1 VQVLLNKNPEK
12 DIVVYTIW
20 FKVINSD
27 SRSAWPSLLLTDD
40 RVTHFWDEKLI
51 AGPWFAGW
59 GPYIGIQASDG
70 YLLWDAFL
78 LFSRTATWGKYPQP
92 LWSGAAP
99 VIYWIESLEQSFLA
113 LYEQ

>member
-12 DIVVYTIW
+12 DIVVYAIW

-78 LFSRTATWGKYPQP
+78 LFSRTATWEKYPQP

-99 VIYWIESLEQSFLA
+99 VVYWIESLEQSFLA